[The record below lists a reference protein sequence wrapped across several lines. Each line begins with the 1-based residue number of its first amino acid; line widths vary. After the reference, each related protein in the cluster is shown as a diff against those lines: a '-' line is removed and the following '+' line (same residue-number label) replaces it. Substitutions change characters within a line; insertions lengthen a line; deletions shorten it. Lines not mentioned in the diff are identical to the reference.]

1 MDDINFEIINKLSQ
15 QMTTMLNPLVQTTN
29 ERFQL
34 LVDQVV
40 EVRKKCQQM
49 WFFTVSY
56 WIIILNDKMISITI
70 TQKFLM

>member
-56 WIIILNDKMISITI
+56 
-70 TQKFLM
+70 